1 MADTLEPKNFRHIPL
16 FYRPQK
22 KIRVSKNFGKKVRGI
37 RNQGGR
43 ADDEDIA
50 DVMTV
55 LEDMR
60 TYTPKIFKIRKI
72 KTRASKG
79 KKMNKKG
86 KRMTRRRN

>member
-1 MADTLEPKNFRHIPL
+1 MADTLEPKNFQHVPL

-22 KIRVSKNFGKKVRGI
+22 KVRVSKSFAKKVRGI

-50 DVMTV
+50 NVMTV

-60 TYTPKIFKIRKI
+60 TYTPKIFQKRQHTRAIRKL
-72 KTRASKG
+72 KK
-79 KKMNKKG
+79 KKMT
-86 KRMTRRRN
+86 KRRK